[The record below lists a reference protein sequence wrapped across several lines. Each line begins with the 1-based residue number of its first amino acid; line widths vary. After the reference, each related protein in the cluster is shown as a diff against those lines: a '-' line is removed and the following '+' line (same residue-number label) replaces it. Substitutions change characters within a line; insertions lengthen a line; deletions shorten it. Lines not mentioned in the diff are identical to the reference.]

1 MRSGSEL
8 IAMMQTA
15 KARQGYDVVSRAR
28 TFLRRTVPRCF
39 FCQAEMRP
47 VLVIIADVVIHEA
60 FQMVFVEYD
69 E

>member
-15 KARQGYDVVSRAR
+15 EARQGYDVVSRAR
-28 TFLRRTVPRCF
+28 AVLRRSVPRRF
-39 FCQAEMRP
+39 FCQSEMSP